1 MQEVQ
6 GGRVGP
12 AANINICVCRALRPQ
27 CPLCH
32 VIDAFHFSSLFFLS
46 KSVPRNV
53 ACSRQHSSSKT
64 HSVFSKISRKEQ
76 FVMPRKSKKY
86 SYFTL
91 KVC

>member
-6 GGRVGP
+6 GGRVWP

-32 VIDAFHFSSLFFLS
+32 VIDAFHFSSFFFSQNLLKETLPVPDSILVLKHILFFL
-46 KSVPRNV
+46 KKN
-53 ACSRQHSSSKT
+53 
-64 HSVFSKISRKEQ
+64 RKNNLLCPE
-76 FVMPRKSKKY
+76 SLKKY

-91 KVC
+91 EVC

>member
-32 VIDAFHFSSLFFLS
+32 VIDAFHFGSAFFLLKNLLQETLPVPDSILVLKHILFF
-46 KSVPRNV
+46 
-53 ACSRQHSSSKT
+53 
-64 HSVFSKISRKEQ
+64 RK
-76 FVMPRKSKKY
+76 
-86 SYFTL
+86 
-91 KVC
+91 